1 MRSRTVPLDALC
13 ALGGPLVIGAIA
25 GMRAGPFAA
34 AHEAVLTP
42 AVLFGVTALMIPAL
56 YIVTAFAGIAPAA
69 RGFAGAI
76 GEGLRACGVALLGL
90 AAPAAFL
97 VATAQTAE
105 AAALV
110 GTAALCAAALVG
122 LRALYH
128 RLFAAT
134 RRDLLHVLVYGCWS
148 LLALLLGAMFWPHGL
163 AG

>member
-1 MRSRTVPLDALC
+1 M
-13 ALGGPLVIGAIA
+13 GAIA

-34 AHEAVLTP
+34 GHEAVVTP

-56 YIVTAFAGIAPAA
+56 YISTAFAGIAPAA

-97 VATAQTAE
+97 VATAETAE

-110 GTAALCAAALVG
+110 GTAALCASTVVG
-122 LRALYH
+122 LRALYL
-128 RLFAAT
+128 RLFAA
-134 RRDLLHVLVYGCWS
+134 RRDLTHVLVYGCWS

-163 AG
+163 AGG